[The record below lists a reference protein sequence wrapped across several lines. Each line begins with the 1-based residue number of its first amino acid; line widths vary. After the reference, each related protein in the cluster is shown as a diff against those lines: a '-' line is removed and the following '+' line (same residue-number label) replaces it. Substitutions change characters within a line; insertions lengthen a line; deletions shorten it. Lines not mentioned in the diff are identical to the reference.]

1 MKHLVILKQPY
12 FNMILSGEKTI
23 ESRWSVHKIAP
34 YNKVKIGDILYLK
47 ETGKNVYY
55 KAICSDVKFFEITH
69 EVINMI
75 KEKYGDGIK
84 MRDYSDCYNK
94 KYCSLIWIS
103 NIEKIEEMKVK
114 RSNGA
119 GWIIMD

>member
-12 FNMILSGEKTI
+12 FNMILNKEKTI

-34 YNKVKIGDILYLK
+34 YNKVNIGDTLYLK

-55 KAICSDVKFFEITH
+55 KAKCSDVKFFELNKET
-69 EVINMI
+69 VDMI
-75 KEKYGDGIK
+75 KEKYNEYIK
-84 MRDYSDCYNK
+84 IKDFSECYNK
-94 KYCSLIWIS
+94 NYCTLVWI
-103 NIEKIEEMKVK
+103 NDIEKISEMKVK

-119 GWIIMD
+119 GWIIMN